1 MHQLLSMM
9 RYSRSFSSFAFAT
22 LNASAPRIASREDK
36 WKLHF
41 NIKYEG
47 TVSKESVLVF
57 IVAAIKP
64 FIATRLNILSY
75 HTYIEKPTCKS
86 ASNFISFRRTLNTC
100 KHIKKEGGN

>member
-9 RYSRSFSSFAFAT
+9 KYSRSFSSLAFAT
-22 LNASAPRIASREDK
+22 LNASAPKIASREDK

-47 TVSKESVLVF
+47 AVNKESVLVF

-64 FIATRLNILSY
+64 FTATRLNILSY
-75 HTYIEKPTCKS
+75 HTDIEKPICK
-86 ASNFISFRRTLNTC
+86 AVTNFITFRRTLNTC
-100 KHIKKEGGN
+100 KQIKKEGEN